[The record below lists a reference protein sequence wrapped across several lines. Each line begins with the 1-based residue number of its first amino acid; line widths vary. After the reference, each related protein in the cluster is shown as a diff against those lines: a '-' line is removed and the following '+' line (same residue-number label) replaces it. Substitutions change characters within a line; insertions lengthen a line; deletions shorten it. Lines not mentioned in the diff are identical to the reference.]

1 MKMKFGAIV
10 TDGRGKIGGHVASK
24 NRGGA
29 YLRTKVTP
37 ANGKTVAQNAVRA
50 IFTTLAQAW
59 RGLTE
64 GQRQAWNAAV
74 TNFSR
79 TNIFG
84 DLINPSGINLFQR
97 LNNNLLSISEGM
109 ISEPPLPSEVGACV
123 IQGISVVT
131 SDDPFELTLSNAV
144 PAGTNVKVFATAPMS
159 AGKSFV
165 KSEYRQICVLSPK
178 PAVIVDIID
187 AYLEKF
193 GSTGSAG
200 QKIFVKI
207 LPINTTTG
215 QAGAESSTYGIVG
228 IVS

>member
-37 ANGKTVAQNAVRA
+37 ANAQTSFQNAIRA
-50 IFTTLAQAW
+50 TFTILAQAW

-64 GQRQAWNAAV
+64 EQRTAWNAAV
-74 TNFSR
+74 TDFAR

-97 LNNNLLSISEGM
+97 LNNNLLSVGEAM
-109 ISEPPLPSEVGACV
+109 ISEPPLPAEVG
-123 IQGISVVT
+123 SVVLT
-131 SDDPFELTLSNAV
+131 SATSAIGAATMTLVFDGPV
-144 PAGTNVKVFATAPMS
+144 PANTTVKVFATAPMS

-165 KSEYRQICVLSPK
+165 KSEFRQIGTIAAAGASPFNVKVL
-178 PAVIVDIID
+178 
-187 AYLEKF
+187 YLAKF
-193 GSTGSAG
+193 GNQGVAG
-200 QKIFVKI
+200 QKIFFKL
-207 LPINTTTG
+207 LPVNITTG
-215 QAGAESSTYGIVG
+215 QAGAASSTSVISVA
-228 IVS
+228 